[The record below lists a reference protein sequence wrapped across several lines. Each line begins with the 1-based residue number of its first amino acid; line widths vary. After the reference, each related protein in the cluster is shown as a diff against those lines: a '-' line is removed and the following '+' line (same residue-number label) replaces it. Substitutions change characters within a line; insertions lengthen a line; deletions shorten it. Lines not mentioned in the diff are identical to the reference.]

1 MMVSDLIRIA
11 AAGGGLQLDCEN
23 YMTYDLIRIVAA
35 GSQKQSMIL
44 LENCKKLSA
53 YDAIK
58 IAEAGNGYV
67 IFKDLK

>member
-1 MMVSDLIRIA
+1 MVSDLIRIA
-11 AAGGGLQLDCEN
+11 AAGGGLQLDCEK
-23 YMTYDLIRIVAA
+23 YMIYDLIRIVAA